1 MKSAEVKIKEVKIRN
16 QQDSPVFDVCL
27 WSDPLPYRC
36 RSDNTVTT
44 LLTCRLSSASCLSS
58 LQTAVTKCLH
68 RHIIGQNE
76 ARAVCSS
83 KTEENVIIR
92 ASSPTSVKWNDVL
105 KLISVVSALNLINS
119 LHQQLFFVNAEGEV
133 LKHTSHT
140 QGDVRGEGFIF
151 WITFSFSSQTDDTKY
166 SFHWSRA
173 EETERE
179 QLESN
184 ICCNAGSLIKE
195 KTFYSVWKNP

>member
-1 MKSAEVKIKEVKIRN
+1 M
-16 QQDSPVFDVCL
+16 
-27 WSDPLPYRC
+27 
-36 RSDNTVTT
+36 TT
-44 LLTCRLSSASCLSS
+44 LLTCRLSSASCVSS

-68 RHIIGQNE
+68 RQHRHIIGQSE

-83 KTEENVIIR
+83 KTEDLENVIIQ
-92 ASSPTSVKWNDVL
+92 ASSGASVKWNDVL
-105 KLISVVSALNLINS
+105 KLINLINS

-140 QGDVRGEGFIF
+140 QGDVKGEGFIF

-173 EETERE
+173 GETERE

-184 ICCNAGSLIKE
+184 ICCSAGSLIKE
-195 KTFYSVWKNP
+195 KTFYSVWKNLSKQFKTMQCKWPRLGFVAVSF

>member
-1 MKSAEVKIKEVKIRN
+1 M
-16 QQDSPVFDVCL
+16 
-27 WSDPLPYRC
+27 
-36 RSDNTVTT
+36 TT
-44 LLTCRLSSASCLSS
+44 LLTCRLSSASCVSS
-58 LQTAVTKCLH
+58 LQTAVTKYLHRQH
-68 RHIIGQNE
+68 RHIIGQTE

-83 KTEENVIIR
+83 KTEDLENVIIQ
-92 ASSPTSVKWNDVL
+92 ASSGASVKWNDVL
-105 KLISVVSALNLINS
+105 KLISVVSTLNLINS

-140 QGDVRGEGFIF
+140 RGDVKGEGFIF

-173 EETERE
+173 GQTERE

-195 KTFYSVWKNP
+195 KTFYSVWKNVSKQFKTMQHKWPRLGFVAVSF

>member
-1 MKSAEVKIKEVKIRN
+1 MFA
-16 QQDSPVFDVCL
+16 QTTQTYH
-27 WSDPLPYRC
+27 WSDWG
-36 RSDNTVTT
+36 SSSVFIQNTWKTW
-44 LLTCRLSSASCLSS
+44 
-58 LQTAVTKCLH
+58 
-68 RHIIGQNE
+68 
-76 ARAVCSS
+76 SS
-83 KTEENVIIR
+83 KHL
-92 ASSPTSVKWNDVL
+92 PSVKWNDVL
-105 KLISVVSALNLINS
+105 KLISVVSTLNLINS

-140 QGDVRGEGFIF
+140 RGDVKGEGFIF

-173 EETERE
+173 GETERE

-195 KTFYSVWKNP
+195 KTFYSVWKNLSKQFKPMQRKWPRLGFVAVSF